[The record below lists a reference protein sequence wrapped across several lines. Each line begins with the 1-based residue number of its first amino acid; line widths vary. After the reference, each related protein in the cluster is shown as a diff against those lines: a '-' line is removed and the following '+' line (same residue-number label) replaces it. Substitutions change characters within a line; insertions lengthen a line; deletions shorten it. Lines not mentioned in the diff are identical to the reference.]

1 MYKEFYGL
9 RANPFNV
16 NPDPRYLFLTRHT
29 EEALACL
36 TYGIQSRKGFVLL
49 TGEVGTGKTTLI
61 NKLLEWLRLQQVA
74 TAFIFNSRLNVPQFL
89 DYMMADFGIP
99 CDSKAKSQIL
109 LRLYNWLLDRYRAG
123 ETAVLIVDEAQNL
136 SDEVLEEIRM
146 LTNLE
151 TFTEKLLQIVLVG
164 QPELEQKLKQPQLR
178 QLRQRLTLR
187 AKTHALTL
195 DETKAYVQQRL
206 RIAGSNGQQ
215 IFDPEALVAIHRY
228 AAGIPR
234 VINLICEHC
243 LVSAFVDQQKADRA
257 DGGGCRGTG
266 FRSGREPFVCGVDST
281 AAGSRVPTSSTW
293 WKRCDRSLRWPT
305 VCASR
310 KRKRPPRRKETMS
323 RIHEALK
330 KAEQERAA
338 TQGGAVQPSFSDDPG
353 GRVHRCI
360 DAPASMMAARGNVRT
375 RVLPAFAS
383 PFSLDTLLARC
394 RADGM
399 ETGPG
404 NHAVLE
410 RRRQRARHGGIPHSA
425 LAPVSPAREDDAEDP
440 AGDQRAAEGRQVV
453 YLGESGAGHGAAA
466 RTPGVADRCRSAR
479 TAAAPDAGHDF
490 GSGALRLSAG
500 KKR

>member
-89 DYMMADFGIP
+89 DYTMSDFGIP
-99 CDSKAKSQIL
+99 CDSRAKSQIL

-187 AKTHALTL
+187 AKTHPLTL

-206 RIAGSNGQQ
+206 RIAGSNGQS
-215 IFDPEALVAIHRY
+215 IFEPDAVASIHRY
-228 AAGIPR
+228 AMGIPR
-234 VINLICEHC
+234 VINLLCEHC
-243 LVSAFVDQQKADRA
+243 LVSAFVDQQKIISP
-257 DGGGCRGTG
+257 T
-266 FRSGREPFVCGVDST
+266 VVDSVARDFDLGDNT
-281 AAGSRVPTSSTW
+281 TSAAMTVP
-293 WKRCDRSLRWPT
+293 
-305 VCASR
+305 
-310 KRKRPPRRKETMS
+310 
-323 RIHEALK
+323 
-330 KAEQERAA
+330 
-338 TQGGAVQPSFSDDPG
+338 
-353 GRVHRCI
+353 
-360 DAPASMMAARGNVRT
+360 APASGTDKFDLVDALR
-375 RVLPAFAS
+375 
-383 PFSLDTLLARC
+383 SLATL
-394 RADGM
+394 
-399 ETGPG
+399 
-404 NHAVLE
+404 
-410 RRRQRARHGGIPHSA
+410 
-425 LAPVSPAREDDAEDP
+425 
-440 AGDQRAAEGRQVV
+440 
-453 YLGESGAGHGAAA
+453 
-466 RTPGVADRCRSAR
+466 ADR
-479 TAAAPDAGHDF
+479 
-490 GSGALRLSAG
+490 LRQEEKDLPNER
-500 KKR
+500 KL

>member
-74 TAFIFNSRLNVPQFL
+74 TAFIFNSKLNVPQFL

-99 CDSKAKSQIL
+99 CDSRAKSQVL
-109 LRLYNWLLDRYRAG
+109 LKLYNWLLDRYRAG

-187 AKTHALTL
+187 AKTHPLTL
-195 DETKAYVQQRL
+195 EETKAYIQQRL

-215 IFDPEALVAIHRY
+215 IFAPESLISVHRY
-228 AAGIPR
+228 SAGIPR
-234 VINLICEHC
+234 VINLLCEHC
-243 LVSAFVDQQKADRA
+243 LVSAFVDQQKIVEPGVVDAVARDFDLSDNTSSGAMIPPSPPSSNGNKFDLVDALRSLATLADRL
-257 DGGGCRGTG
+257 RQEEKE
-266 FRSGREPFVCGVDST
+266 RS
-281 AAGSRVPTSSTW
+281 PTE
-293 WKRCDRSLRWPT
+293 
-305 VCASR
+305 R
-310 KRKRPPRRKETMS
+310 K
-323 RIHEALK
+323 L
-330 KAEQERAA
+330 
-338 TQGGAVQPSFSDDPG
+338 
-353 GRVHRCI
+353 
-360 DAPASMMAARGNVRT
+360 
-375 RVLPAFAS
+375 
-383 PFSLDTLLARC
+383 
-394 RADGM
+394 
-399 ETGPG
+399 
-404 NHAVLE
+404 
-410 RRRQRARHGGIPHSA
+410 
-425 LAPVSPAREDDAEDP
+425 
-440 AGDQRAAEGRQVV
+440 
-453 YLGESGAGHGAAA
+453 
-466 RTPGVADRCRSAR
+466 
-479 TAAAPDAGHDF
+479 
-490 GSGALRLSAG
+490 
-500 KKR
+500 

>member
-1 MYKEFYGL
+1 MYKDFYGL

-99 CDSKAKSQIL
+99 CDSNAKSQIL

-136 SDEVLEEIRM
+136 SEEVLEEIRM

-187 AKTHALTL
+187 AKTYALTL

-215 IFDPEALVAIHRY
+215 IFEPEALAAIHRY
-228 AAGIPR
+228 ALGIPR
-234 VINLICEHC
+234 VINLLCEHC
-243 LVSAFVDQQKADRA
+243 LVSAFVDQQKIIGPAVVDGVAREFDMGDNTTSGAMTVPAPSTSADLVDALRALATLADR
-257 DGGGCRGTG
+257 
-266 FRSGREPFVCGVDST
+266 
-281 AAGSRVPTSSTW
+281 
-293 WKRCDRSLRWPT
+293 LRQEEKDLPDE
-305 VCASR
+305 R
-310 KRKRPPRRKETMS
+310 K
-323 RIHEALK
+323 
-330 KAEQERAA
+330 Q
-338 TQGGAVQPSFSDDPG
+338 
-353 GRVHRCI
+353 
-360 DAPASMMAARGNVRT
+360 
-375 RVLPAFAS
+375 
-383 PFSLDTLLARC
+383 
-394 RADGM
+394 
-399 ETGPG
+399 
-404 NHAVLE
+404 
-410 RRRQRARHGGIPHSA
+410 
-425 LAPVSPAREDDAEDP
+425 
-440 AGDQRAAEGRQVV
+440 
-453 YLGESGAGHGAAA
+453 
-466 RTPGVADRCRSAR
+466 
-479 TAAAPDAGHDF
+479 
-490 GSGALRLSAG
+490 
-500 KKR
+500 

>member
-1 MYKEFYGL
+1 MYKEFFGL

-74 TAFIFNSRLNVPQFL
+74 TAFVFNSRLNTTQFL

-136 SDEVLEEIRM
+136 TDEVLEEIRM

-187 AKTHALTL
+187 AKTHSLTL
-195 DETKAYVQQRL
+195 EETKAYIQQRL

-215 IFDPEALVAIHRY
+215 IFDSDSLLAVHHY
-228 AAGIPR
+228 SSGIPR
-234 VINLICEHC
+234 VINLLCEHC
-243 LVSAFVDQQKADRA
+243 LVSAFVDQQRVIGPEVVEVVARDFDLADGSTAGTMMLTPPPASEKNDLVETLRSLASLADRL
-257 DGGGCRGTG
+257 
-266 FRSGREPFVCGVDST
+266 REEEKDLP
-281 AAGSRVPTSSTW
+281 
-293 WKRCDRSLRWPT
+293 KE
-305 VCASR
+305 R
-310 KRKRPPRRKETMS
+310 K
-323 RIHEALK
+323 L
-330 KAEQERAA
+330 
-338 TQGGAVQPSFSDDPG
+338 
-353 GRVHRCI
+353 
-360 DAPASMMAARGNVRT
+360 
-375 RVLPAFAS
+375 
-383 PFSLDTLLARC
+383 
-394 RADGM
+394 
-399 ETGPG
+399 
-404 NHAVLE
+404 
-410 RRRQRARHGGIPHSA
+410 
-425 LAPVSPAREDDAEDP
+425 
-440 AGDQRAAEGRQVV
+440 
-453 YLGESGAGHGAAA
+453 
-466 RTPGVADRCRSAR
+466 
-479 TAAAPDAGHDF
+479 
-490 GSGALRLSAG
+490 
-500 KKR
+500 

>member
-1 MYKEFYGL
+1 MYKDFYGL

-99 CDSKAKSQIL
+99 CESKAKSQIL

-136 SDEVLEEIRM
+136 TDEVLEEIRM

-187 AKTHALTL
+187 AKTHALSL

-215 IFDPEALVAIHRY
+215 IFESEAVANIHRY
-228 AAGIPR
+228 ASGIPR
-234 VINLICEHC
+234 VINLLCEHC
-243 LVSAFVDQQKADRA
+243 LVSAFVDQQKVITPQVVDTVARDFDLSDNHASAAMTAPAPAPSPEKFDLVEALRSLATLADRL
-257 DGGGCRGTG
+257 
-266 FRSGREPFVCGVDST
+266 RETEAKDLPNE
-281 AAGSRVPTSSTW
+281 
-293 WKRCDRSLRWPT
+293 
-305 VCASR
+305 R
-310 KRKRPPRRKETMS
+310 K
-323 RIHEALK
+323 L
-330 KAEQERAA
+330 
-338 TQGGAVQPSFSDDPG
+338 
-353 GRVHRCI
+353 
-360 DAPASMMAARGNVRT
+360 
-375 RVLPAFAS
+375 
-383 PFSLDTLLARC
+383 
-394 RADGM
+394 
-399 ETGPG
+399 
-404 NHAVLE
+404 
-410 RRRQRARHGGIPHSA
+410 
-425 LAPVSPAREDDAEDP
+425 
-440 AGDQRAAEGRQVV
+440 
-453 YLGESGAGHGAAA
+453 
-466 RTPGVADRCRSAR
+466 
-479 TAAAPDAGHDF
+479 
-490 GSGALRLSAG
+490 
-500 KKR
+500 

>member
-74 TAFIFNSRLNVPQFL
+74 TAFIFNSRMNVPQFL

-99 CDSKAKSQIL
+99 SDSRAKSQVL

-187 AKTHALTL
+187 AKTHPLTL
-195 DETKAYVQQRL
+195 EETRAYVQQRL

-215 IFDPEALVAIHRY
+215 IFDPEALASIHRY
-228 AAGIPR
+228 ANGIPR
-234 VINLICEHC
+234 VINLLCEHC
-243 LVSAFVDQQKADRA
+243 LVSAFVDQQKLVSPMVVDAVARDFDLGDNHMGGIIPPPAPRPNAEKFDLVDALRSLATLADR
-257 DGGGCRGTG
+257 
-266 FRSGREPFVCGVDST
+266 
-281 AAGSRVPTSSTW
+281 
-293 WKRCDRSLRWPT
+293 LRQTEDEKDLPKE
-305 VCASR
+305 R
-310 KRKRPPRRKETMS
+310 K
-323 RIHEALK
+323 L
-330 KAEQERAA
+330 
-338 TQGGAVQPSFSDDPG
+338 
-353 GRVHRCI
+353 
-360 DAPASMMAARGNVRT
+360 
-375 RVLPAFAS
+375 
-383 PFSLDTLLARC
+383 
-394 RADGM
+394 
-399 ETGPG
+399 
-404 NHAVLE
+404 
-410 RRRQRARHGGIPHSA
+410 
-425 LAPVSPAREDDAEDP
+425 
-440 AGDQRAAEGRQVV
+440 
-453 YLGESGAGHGAAA
+453 
-466 RTPGVADRCRSAR
+466 
-479 TAAAPDAGHDF
+479 
-490 GSGALRLSAG
+490 
-500 KKR
+500 